1 LILLLFLFFA
11 VVSALPLRH
20 KIRALNGF
28 RLAFGD
34 GPEVAV
40 CEEEEEDTADE
51 SSTNLLVNDGINKSV
66 YQD

>member
-20 KIRALNGF
+20 QIRALNGF

-40 CEEEEEDTADE
+40 CEEEEDTADE
-51 SSTNLLVNDGINKSV
+51 STTNLLVNDGINKSV

>member
-20 KIRALNGF
+20 QIRALNGF
-28 RLAFGD
+28 RQAFGD

-40 CEEEEEDTADE
+40 CEEEDTADE
-51 SSTNLLVNDGINKSV
+51 LSTKLLVNDGINKSV